1 MLADIVA
8 ADVPTLNQNTTGTAA
23 GLSSTLAISSGGTG
37 QTSAS
42 AAITALT
49 GTQTNKYYLRSNG
62 TNATLSALDAADLAG
77 TIPISVLSG
86 SPTSAVYYKLNTT
99 AEVTAVANPSTGYI
113 KMYFKD
119 DGLFYTRT
127 SAGLETVFSSG
138 GGSPTQVTFA
148 ESTASPNNMI
158 FVDSM
163 TAAGSATDVDLALR
177 PKGNG
182 ALTAQV
188 ADNTTTGGNKRGLR
202 AVDWQMGRED
212 ATMVA
217 SGNYSVIGG
226 GRHNSATEMHST
238 VAGGYYNATAGIRS
252 TIAGGQYNTIDSNG
266 TSGVIGGG
274 SDNSLTAA
282 TSVIAGGG
290 SNTASAQATVISG
303 GTGNT
308 ASAQGATIAGGAGN
322 TASGYGTFIGG
333 GDTNTAS
340 GTRAIVVGG
349 SGNTATV
356 EWATIGGGRD
366 NTSTTG
372 WYSVIPGGRD
382 ANAHKYAMLAH
393 SSGKFAVAGDAQYE
407 LRVLRATTTDATTV
421 KELTSTGITPLNST
435 NEGPVG
441 FHGGIA
447 DVHSM
452 TISVVANSAAVGTAT
467 PFGIF
472 GASWVFDALTFNT
485 TDQFTDFVSAPSLRR
500 VQRHSALATCSV
512 SLSTGGYFGMTIKVT
527 GVANTSIHWVA
538 VVTTTKV
545 G

>member
-1 MLADIVA
+1 
-8 ADVPTLNQNTTGTAA
+8 
-23 GLSSTLAISSGGTG
+23 
-37 QTSAS
+37 
-42 AAITALT
+42 
-49 GTQTNKYYLRSNG
+49 
-62 TNATLSALDAADLAG
+62 
-77 TIPISVLSG
+77 
-86 SPTSAVYYKLNTT
+86 
-99 AEVTAVANPSTGYI
+99 
-113 KMYFKD
+113 
-119 DGLFYTRT
+119 
-127 SAGLETVFSSG
+127 
-138 GGSPTQVTFA
+138 
-148 ESTASPNNMI
+148 
-158 FVDSM
+158 
-163 TAAGSATDVDLALR
+163 
-177 PKGNG
+177 
-182 ALTAQV
+182 V

-226 GRHNSATEMHST
+226 GRHNSATEIQST
-238 VAGGYYNATAGIRS
+238 VGGGYYNATAGIRS

-266 TSGVIGGG
+266 TTGVIGGG
-274 SDNSLTAA
+274 SANSLTAA

-322 TASGYGTFIGG
+322 TGSGYGTFIGG

-349 SGNTATV
+349 SGNRAAV

-366 NTSTTG
+366 NTSISG

-382 ANAHKYAMLAH
+382 ADAHKYAMLAH

-435 NEGPVG
+435 YEGPVG

-485 TDQFTDFVSAPSLRR
+485 TDQFTGFVSAPSLRR

-512 SLSTGGYFGMTIKVT
+512 SLSTGGFLGMTIKVT